1 MLFLLFYKID
11 KISSQKYKKI
21 KHNLI
26 LNRYFDNIIKSY
38 CTQKKTHLTFFN
50 KKVIIEKETSP
61 NLKKK
66 MKELRY
72 LDKYFIKYKFSFS
85 LGILITIIAQIF
97 SLFTPKLISSS
108 LEAIEK
114 FDKLS
119 SVEKSSTMV
128 IGQYRE
134 ELIHNVLLIIA
145 TTIIAGFLT
154 FLMRQT
160 LIVMSRH
167 IEFDLKNEVFR
178 QYENLSQNFY
188 KQNRTG
194 DLMNRISEDVS
205 KVRMY
210 VGPAVMYT
218 INTFIRFAIVIAYM
232 YNVSPRLT
240 LYTLLPLPIL
250 SYAIFK
256 LSSEINIRSTVF
268 QQYLSKVS
276 SFTQEIFSGIRV
288 IKAYSLENQQQN
300 NLISLAEESKSKSL
314 SLARVQSLFG
324 PLMLAL
330 IGISNLVLIY
340 FGGMLYINGTIK
352 SIGTIAEFILYVN
365 MLTWPVASLGWV
377 SSMVQEAEASQKRLN
392 EFLKIVPDIQNNNP
406 SSSTVDGTISFENV
420 SYTYEDT
427 NIEALKNISFTV
439 KKGETLAILG
449 KTGSGKSTLLSLIS
463 RMYDVTEGQVK
474 IDGKEISQL
483 NLFDLRNSIG
493 IVPQDAFLFSDS
505 IKNNIKFGKENA
517 TDDEVIA
524 AAKSAVVHDN
534 IEGFNKGYDTIL
546 GERGI
551 TLSGGQKQRVSI
563 ARAIIKKPEIL
574 LFDDCLSAVDTETEE
589 AILNNLFEICK
600 DKTTIIVSHRVS
612 SAKNADKII
621 ILENGKIIQQGFHN
635 QLINENGYYSALYL
649 KQLSEK
655 ELL

>member
-1 MLFLLFYKID
+1 
-11 KISSQKYKKI
+11 
-21 KHNLI
+21 
-26 LNRYFDNIIKSY
+26 
-38 CTQKKTHLTFFN
+38 
-50 KKVIIEKETSP
+50 
-61 NLKKK
+61 

-72 LDKYFIKYKFSFS
+72 LDKYFIKYKYSFL
-85 LGILITIIAQIF
+85 LGIVITIVAQIF
-97 SLFTPKLISSS
+97 SLFTPKLISKSFKV
-108 LEAIEK
+108 IESYAK
-114 FDKLS
+114 DKTITQ
-119 SVEKSSTMV
+119 SV
-128 IGQYRE
+128 IQQ
-134 ELIHNVLLIIA
+134 ELISNILLIIA
-145 TTIIAGFLT
+145 TTIVAGFLT

-178 QYENLSQNFY
+178 QYENLSLNFY
-188 KQNRTG
+188 KRNRTG

-218 INTFIRFAIVIAYM
+218 INTFIRFAIVIVYM

-240 LYTLLPLPIL
+240 FYTILPLPIL
-250 SYAIFK
+250 SYCIFK
-256 LSSEINIRSTVF
+256 LSSQINIRSTIF

-288 IKAYSLENQQQN
+288 IKAYSLEDQHQN
-300 NLISLAEESKSKSL
+300 NLVDLANESKIKSL
-314 SLARVQSLFG
+314 DLAKVQSLFG

-330 IGISNLVLIY
+330 IGISNLVVIY
-340 FGGMLYINGTIK
+340 FGGVMYINGTIK

-377 SSMVQEAEASQKRLN
+377 SSMVQEAEASQKRIN
-392 EFLKIVPDIQNNNP
+392 EFLKIEQEIENKTKKHSVIQ
-406 SSSTVDGTISFENV
+406 GAISFENV

-427 NIEALKNISFTV
+427 HIKALQNVSFSV

-449 KTGSGKSTLLSLIS
+449 KTGSGKSTILSLIS
-463 RMYDVTEGQVK
+463 RLYDVTNGK
-474 IDGKEISQL
+474 ITIDGTEISKL
-483 NLFDLRNSIG
+483 NLYDLRNSIG

-505 IKNNIKFGKENA
+505 IKNNIKFGKEDA
-517 TDDEVIA
+517 TDDEVVS
-524 AAKSAVVHDN
+524 AAKSAAVHDN
-534 IEGFNKGYDTIL
+534 IIEFSKQYDTVL

-563 ARAIIKKPEIL
+563 ARAIIKNPAIL
-574 LFDDCLSAVDTETEE
+574 LLDDCLSAVDTETEE
-589 AILNNLFEICK
+589 AILNSLNEICK

-621 ILENGKIIQQGFHN
+621 ILEDGKIIEQGSHN
-635 QLINENGYYSALYL
+635 QLINEEGYYASLYI

-655 ELL
+655 EMQ

>member
-1 MLFLLFYKID
+1 
-11 KISSQKYKKI
+11 
-21 KHNLI
+21 
-26 LNRYFDNIIKSY
+26 
-38 CTQKKTHLTFFN
+38 
-50 KKVIIEKETSP
+50 
-61 NLKKK
+61 
-66 MKELRY
+66 MKELLY
-72 LDKYFIKYKFSFS
+72 LNKYFVKYKFSFL
-85 LGILITIIAQIF
+85 LGIIITIVAQIF
-97 SLFTPKLISSS
+97 SLFTPKLISQSFK
-108 LEAIEK
+108 AIEDFAK
-114 FDKLS
+114 DETVS
-119 SVEKSSTMV
+119 KSF
-128 IGQYRE
+128 IQQ
-134 ELIHNVLLIIA
+134 ELVSNILLIIA

-218 INTFIRFAIVIAYM
+218 INTIIRFAIVIVYM
-232 YNVSPRLT
+232 FNVSPLLT

-250 SYAIFK
+250 SYAIFRI
-256 LSSEINIRSTVF
+256 SSEINKRSTVF

-288 IKAYSLENQQQN
+288 IKAYSLEDQHQN
-300 NLISLAEESKSKSL
+300 NMVELADESKSKSL
-314 SLARVQSLFG
+314 SLARIQALFG
-324 PLMLAL
+324 PLMMAL
-330 IGISNLVLIY
+330 IGISNLVVIY
-340 FGGMLYINGTIK
+340 FGGIMYINGTIK

-377 SSMVQEAEASQKRLN
+377 SSMVQEAEASQKRIN
-392 EFLKIVPDIQNNNP
+392 EFLKIEPEIQNNNP
-406 SSSTVDGTISFENV
+406 ERSIIEGTITFENV

-427 NIEALKNISFTV
+427 NIKALENVTFTV
-439 KKGETLAILG
+439 HKGETLAILG
-449 KTGSGKSTLLSLIS
+449 KTGSGKSTIVSLIS
-463 RMYDVTEGQVK
+463 RLYDVTDGHIR
-474 IDGKEISQL
+474 IDGKEISTV
-483 NLFDLRNSIG
+483 NLYDLRNSIG

-517 TDDEVIA
+517 TDEEVQA

-534 IEGFNKGYDTIL
+534 IMGFNKQYETIL

-563 ARAIIKKPEIL
+563 ARAIIKNPEIL

-589 AILNNLFEICK
+589 AILNNLHEICK

-612 SAKNADKII
+612 SAKNADRII
-621 ILENGKIIQQGFHN
+621 ILDEGRIIEQGSHN
-635 QLINENGYYSALYL
+635 QLINEEGYYAALYL

-655 ELL
+655 ELQ